1 MKLSKPQKHVL
12 RAMLEFDSIISAL
25 PWGGR
30 WDISTIPD
38 LVAGSFRPRMVTL
51 RVLRRLGLL
60 HREPI
65 GGLEFE
71 FSLTPKGRE
80 LAKELFSDLTDSE
93 KGL

>member
-1 MKLSKPQKHVL
+1 MQKLSETQKRVL
-12 RAMLEFDSIISAL
+12 RAMVEFESIISAL

-38 LVAGSFRPRMVTL
+38 LVAGPFRPRMATL
-51 RVLRRLGLL
+51 RVLRRLELL

-71 FSLTPKGRE
+71 FSLTPKGCE
-80 LAKELFSDLTDSE
+80 VAKELQNES
-93 KGL
+93 G